1 MCFCTFLHGFLSRPV
16 QIRYHEVSK
25 TSLAIKLYRNLFKR
39 WRELLKS
46 LYQIHL
52 GSLGGTQQLRAILQ
66 SAHNSYRQY
75 TTALKFTT
83 SLPAD
88 NDLCASIYAR
98 SFLDACPALYA
109 HALYCDV
116 ARYVA
121 VACCQFTYAKRQFY
135 ISLGL
140 THA

>member
-25 TSLAIKLYRNLFKR
+25 TSLAMKLYRNLFKR

-52 GSLGGTQQLRAILQ
+52 ESLGGTQQPQ
-66 SAHNSYRQY
+66 SAHNGYRQH
-75 TTALKFTT
+75 TTAPKFTT
-83 SLPAD
+83 SLPAH
-88 NDLCASIYAR
+88 NELCASIYAC

-116 ARYVA
+116 ARYVD